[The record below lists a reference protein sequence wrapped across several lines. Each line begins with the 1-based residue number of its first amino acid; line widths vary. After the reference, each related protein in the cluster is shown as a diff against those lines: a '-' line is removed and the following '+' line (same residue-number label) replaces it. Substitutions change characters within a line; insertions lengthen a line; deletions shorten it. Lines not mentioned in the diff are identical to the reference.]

1 MLKIN
6 GNTGISSDS
15 RGLNFDLRLHKHPCF
30 VYASSVGSD
39 LSTFFSM
46 MPKVPQLE
54 PPLFTSSWVAENS
67 LLHVLDVGSEHS
79 SLDV

>member
-15 RGLNFDLRLHKHPCF
+15 RGLNFGLRLKHPCF
-30 VYASSVGSD
+30 IYASSVGSD
-39 LSTFFSM
+39 LSTRFSM
-46 MPKVPQLE
+46 MPKVPKSE

-67 LLHVLDVGSEHS
+67 LLHVLDVGSQYS